1 MAIAMD
7 ALNQISLMLRS
18 DRVLTSRLRQV
29 LASICQLP
37 EYHEWEESLQYSGR
51 RFRLPRRFISSTVG
65 ERRLLEALRF
75 VIDDALEVKLNYLD
89 DEFIFVT
96 DGLFVPAD
104 FRVFPW
110 HDESDVLMATLAR
123 ASWTDWPTVVIDPA
137 TGCGHN
143 ALRLRVGQRFGFD
156 VSARALSFAA
166 VNSMLNERPFS
177 ALALADIEQG
187 VPFVFDRNAERI
199 LFVANM
205 PFAIEPVSGTL
216 VRTAAGG
223 ESGYRYTVA
232 AMEAISDYASRMSAR
247 SVVRAVVLTY
257 SVGSVSGDRWAAA
270 DEARRIFGKE
280 NVNWEILTDQR
291 LWRINGKK
299 EQPNPMPL
307 SSLRLKADCQY
318 YVRDPR
324 MREPLRA
331 GYIEKEREL
340 RRQGYDALAYG
351 VLSIEPVPAGGP

>member
-7 ALNQISLMLRS
+7 TLNQISLMLRS
-18 DRVLTSRLRQV
+18 DRSITDRLRKV
-29 LASICQLP
+29 LLAIFQLP
-37 EYHEWEESLQYSGR
+37 EYQHWEESTQYSGR

-89 DEFIFVT
+89 DQLVFVT

-110 HDESDVLMATLAR
+110 HDESDVLMAKLAR
-123 ASWTDWPTVVIDPA
+123 EEWTHWPTTVIDPA

-143 ALRLRVGQRFGFD
+143 ALRIQTSQRFGFD
-156 VSARALSFAA
+156 ISVRALSFAA
-166 VNSMLNERPFS
+166 VNSQLNDRPFS

-187 VPFVFDRNAERI
+187 TPFILDRDAERI
-199 LFVANM
+199 LFVANL
-205 PFAIEPVSGTL
+205 PFAIEPVSGAL

-232 AMEAISDYASRMSAR
+232 AMEAVADYASRVS
-247 SVVRAVVLTY
+247 SSVRAVVLTY
-257 SVGSVSGDRWAAA
+257 SVGSVADDRWAAVE
-270 DEARRIFGKE
+270 EAKRIFGSE
-280 NVNWEILTDQR
+280 NIDWEILSDQR

-318 YVRDPR
+318 YVRDPN
-324 MREPLRA
+324 MRDPLRA
-331 GYIEKEREL
+331 GYIEKERQL
-340 RRQGYDALAYG
+340 RREGYDALAYG
-351 VLSIEPVPAGGP
+351 VLSVEMAG